1 MVWRFPP
8 GCLSDAALETHLVP
22 CPGDARAACGQSTWP
37 GSEASCQWPVR
48 KPFSSRNSAFWCL
61 SPQLKSLPEISGE
74 TLNWNQLRAALGFLT
89 HILCERIELL

>member
-1 MVWRFPP
+1 MWSFPP

-22 CPGDARAACGQSTWP
+22 CVGDARAACGQSTWP

-48 KPFSSRNSAFWCL
+48 KPLLQPQFSLLVPGSSAEV
-61 SPQLKSLPEISGE
+61 LPEISGE